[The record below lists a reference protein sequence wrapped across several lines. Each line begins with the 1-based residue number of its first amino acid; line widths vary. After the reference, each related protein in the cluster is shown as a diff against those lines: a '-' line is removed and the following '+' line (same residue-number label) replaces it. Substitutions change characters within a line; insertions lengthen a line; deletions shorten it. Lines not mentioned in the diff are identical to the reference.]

1 MHFLNGNH
9 HDRFVMVQALTS
21 VYEKSG
27 RLCFGLSAI
36 GLSSDFHRTFSEV
49 TAADASDTIE
59 APIANRQ
66 IIA

>member
-36 GLSSDFHRTFSEV
+36 GLSSDFQRVSRLDSNVTFV
-49 TAADASDTIE
+49 T
-59 APIANRQ
+59 Q
-66 IIA
+66 